1 MAKTMGVTGVG
12 EAKARGRPLL
22 ARRHLREYLTAY
34 VFIAPWIIGFLFF
47 TGGPIIAALVL
58 SFFRWKVITPPTFVG
73 LDNFVRLF
81 TADELFRTSLWATAK
96 FVLLSVPSA
105 QFVALLLAILLNQKI
120 RGQGFWRTVFYL
132 PAVVSGVAGAVIW
145 VWMYDR
151 DLGIVNNL
159 LQLVGHPGVTWLYDV
174 NAALPA
180 LVIKSLWNVGT
191 PMVIYLA
198 ALQAMP
204 QHLYEAA
211 EIDGAGEWTKFQMVT
226 LPMLTPVIFF
236 NLVIGFI
243 FSMQSFADPYVMTKG
258 GPENSTLLLG
268 VYLYQTAFGYL
279 QMGYAAAIAWFMF
292 LVIFVL
298 TVIQLRLSAFWV
310 YYEA

>member
-1 MAKTMGVTGVG
+1 MTNTTDL
-12 EAKARGRPLL
+12 RGIGAAQPAGRSSL
-22 ARRHLREYLTAY
+22 ARKHLRDYLTAY
-34 VFIAPWIIGFLFF
+34 AFISPWIIGFLFF
-47 TGGPIIAALVL
+47 TGGPIVASFVL
-58 SFFRWKVITPPTFVG
+58 SFFRWKVITPPHFAG

-81 TADELFRTSLWATAK
+81 TSDALFRTSLWATTK
-96 FVLLSVPSA
+96 YVLWSVPSA
-105 QFVALLLAILLNQKI
+105 QVVALFLAILLNQKV
-120 RGQGFWRTVFYL
+120 RGLGLWRTIFYL

-151 DLGIVNNL
+151 DLGIINNL
-159 LQLVGHPGVTWLYDV
+159 LHLVGRPGVTWLYDV
-174 NAALPA
+174 NTALPA
-180 LVIKSLWNVGT
+180 LVLKSLWNVGT
-191 PMVIYLA
+191 PMVVYLA

-211 EIDGAGEWTKFQMVT
+211 EIDGAGEWTKLRHIT

-243 FSMQSFADPYVMTKG
+243 FAVQAFADPYVMTQG

-298 TVIQLRLSAFWV
+298 TVIQLRLGAFWV
-310 YYEA
+310 YYET